1 MLDNCQKIFK
11 IRIQS
16 KSESWG
22 ETPPKE
28 GMKEMKDWNDEQKK
42 AIIDINDLKQVTEKR
57 EFPLSERKNQKVSIN
72 PEYYINKKNIENLS
86 PEIVAGSFKN

>member
-11 IRIQS
+11 IRFQS
-16 KSESWG
+16 KSRSWG
-22 ETPPKE
+22 RNAPKE

-42 AIIDINDLKQVTEKR
+42 AIIDINDLKQLTEKR
-57 EFPLSERKNQKVSIN
+57 GFPLSERKNQKVSIN